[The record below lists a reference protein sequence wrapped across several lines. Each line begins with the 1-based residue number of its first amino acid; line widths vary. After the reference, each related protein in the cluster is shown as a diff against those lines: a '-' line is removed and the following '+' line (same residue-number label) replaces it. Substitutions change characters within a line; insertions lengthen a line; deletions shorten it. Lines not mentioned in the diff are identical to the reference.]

1 MKGEPMGTS
10 KYENYTVKVEHLSK
24 RFKKEQVL
32 CDVNL
37 ELSQGHIY
45 GIIGRNGSGKSVLFK
60 LMCGFLFPDEG
71 SVTIN
76 GKVIGK
82 DRDFP
87 ENFGALIE
95 APGFLWYQSG
105 IANLEYLAGIR
116 KLITKQEVEDAM
128 RLVGLDPTSKKR
140 VGKYSLGMKQRLG
153 IAQAIMEHPQFIILD
168 EPMNG
173 LDESG
178 IRDMRQLFLKLKNEG
193 CLVILASHNKEDI
206 GVLCDEVYQ
215 IANGRLQKQKAL
227 DDDIVENVELAE
239 NKTDGES
246 NEK

>member
-1 MKGEPMGTS
+1 MEICDMNST
-10 KYENYTVKVEHLSK
+10 ENKTYTIKVEHLSK
-24 RFKKEQVL
+24 SFKNEQVL
-32 CDVNL
+32 SDINL
-37 ELSQGHIY
+37 EMSEGHIY

-60 LMCGFLFPDEG
+60 LICGFLFPDEG

-87 ENFGALIE
+87 EDFGALIE
-95 APGFLWYQSG
+95 TPGFLWYQSG
-105 IANLEYLAGIR
+105 ISNLNYLASI
-116 KLITKQEVEDAM
+116 KNQITKQEVADTM
-128 RLVGLDPTSKKR
+128 RLVGLDPTSRKR

-153 IAQAIMEHPQFIILD
+153 IAQAIMEHPRFIILD

-178 IRDMRQLFLKLKNEG
+178 IRDMRQLFLKLRDEG

-206 GVLCDEVYQ
+206 GILCDEVYQ
-215 IANGRLQKQKAL
+215 ISNGRISAF
-227 DDDIVENVELAE
+227 
-239 NKTDGES
+239 GEP
-246 NEK
+246 EK